1 MNRDVLVRYLDEYL
15 GTRAMQ
21 DYGENGLQV
30 EGSEDVDL
38 LAFAVDTNRQTIDGA
53 IQAGAGMLVVHHGLF
68 WGKPLPIVGPHR
80 QRVQALLV
88 AGCSLYAC
96 HLPLDRHPEIGNN
109 AELARL
115 LGLIVTGGFAVTF
128 GFSIGVIAEAP
139 DGMSRADLM
148 VKLAQATGGK
158 PLLLSGG
165 PSEVRRV
172 AILSGAGAEEI
183 PLAAQ
188 AGCDTFITGETSH
201 SYYHD
206 AAEYGINVIYGGH
219 YATETVGVRA
229 LARHLSHKFDLPTV
243 FIDRPTG
250 L

>member
-1 MNRDVLVRYLDEYL
+1 MKRDVLVHYLDEYL
-15 GTRAMQ
+15 GTYAMQ

-30 EGSEDVDL
+30 EGAEDIDL
-38 LAFAVDTNRQTIDGA
+38 LAFAVDTNRQTIEGA
-53 IQAGAGMLVVHHGLF
+53 IQAGAGILVVHHGLF

-80 QRVQALLV
+80 KRVQALLM

-109 AELARL
+109 VQLARL
-115 LGLIVTGGFAVTF
+115 LGLSVTGGFAETF
-128 GFSIGVIAEAP
+128 GFSIGVVAQAP
-139 DGMSRADLM
+139 EGMSCADL
-148 VKLAQATGGK
+148 VQGLGQATGGK

-165 PSEVRRV
+165 PPEVRRV
-172 AILSGAGAEEI
+172 AILSGGGAGEI
-183 PLAAQ
+183 PLVAQ

-229 LARHLSHKFDLPTV
+229 LAVHLSHKFDLPTV